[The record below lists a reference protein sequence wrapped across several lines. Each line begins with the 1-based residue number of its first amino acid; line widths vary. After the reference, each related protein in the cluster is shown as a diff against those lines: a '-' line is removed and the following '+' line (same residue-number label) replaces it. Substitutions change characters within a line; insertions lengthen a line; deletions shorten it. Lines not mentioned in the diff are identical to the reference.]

1 MNLEKKQLTD
11 KNRAAFFA
19 GLLIECSLTI
29 TAIVALVTGRNGAAA
44 VARLIVGIAA
54 IAVNGVTIGKLKD
67 SVIYRHVCS
76 SSMILVFL
84 TALFTADVPY
94 IYAYVFPIAIL
105 VMIYA
110 DAKLSI
116 AGALVA
122 SIATIV
128 YEIVSLNR
136 QFVDI
141 EELVF
146 EISMVL
152 IACVLALI
160 ITVMLRIHGK
170 ENMEAV
176 EEQAQKQ
183 TKTAE
188 KIIDLAEQLNQKFE
202 SAKDVSESLN
212 DTMKTSHDAVS
223 EIAESTHMNAEAI
236 NQQTS
241 QTSGIQE
248 SIESVGQEARN
259 MGEISERTNSN
270 VASGVDMIE
279 QLKNQAAQ
287 VAQINKETGVTTQQL
302 NDSIKD
308 VEAITDTILG
318 ISDQTNLL
326 ALNASIEAARAGEAG
341 KGFAVVADEIRKLS
355 EDTRKATEEISQ
367 IIEKLIKDADNA
379 AQSMTKSSEYAEK
392 QNELISETGAKLSD
406 IKKDTDALYKGV
418 HEVNASVDSI
428 ISANS
433 IIMDS
438 ITNLSATGE
447 EVAASTDTAL
457 SISDSAVST
466 LKDMNH
472 LLYEIHEISD
482 QMENIVDNK

>member
-1 MNLEKKQLTD
+1 MSVFRVEKTKGYTVMSNHHLRNHALSL
-11 KNRAAFFA
+11 KAK
-19 GLLIECSLTI
+19 GLLSQMLSLPEDWDYT
-29 TAIVALVTGRNGAAA
+29 LQG
-44 VARLIVGIAA
+44 L
-54 IAVNGVTIGKLKD
+54 
-67 SVIYRHVCS
+67 
-76 SSMILVFL
+76 
-84 TALFTADVPY
+84 
-94 IYAYVFPIAIL
+94 
-105 VMIYA
+105 
-110 DAKLSI
+110 
-116 AGALVA
+116 
-122 SIATIV
+122 
-128 YEIVSLNR
+128 
-136 QFVDI
+136 
-141 EELVF
+141 
-146 EISMVL
+146 
-152 IACVLALI
+152 
-160 ITVMLRIHGK
+160 
-170 ENMEAV
+170 
-176 EEQAQKQ
+176 
-183 TKTAE
+183 
-188 KIIDLAEQLNQKFE
+188 
-202 SAKDVSESLN
+202 
-212 DTMKTSHDAVS
+212 
-223 EIAESTHMNAEAI
+223 
-236 NQQTS
+236 
-241 QTSGIQE
+241 
-248 SIESVGQEARN
+248 
-259 MGEISERTNSN
+259 
-270 VASGVDMIE
+270 
-279 QLKNQAAQ
+279 
-287 VAQINKETGVTTQQL
+287 AQINKETGVTTQQL

-457 SISDSAVST
+457 SISDSAVSA

-482 QMENIVDNK
+482 QMENIADNK

>member
-1 MNLEKKQLTD
+1 
-11 KNRAAFFA
+11 
-19 GLLIECSLTI
+19 
-29 TAIVALVTGRNGAAA
+29 
-44 VARLIVGIAA
+44 
-54 IAVNGVTIGKLKD
+54 
-67 SVIYRHVCS
+67 
-76 SSMILVFL
+76 
-84 TALFTADVPY
+84 
-94 IYAYVFPIAIL
+94 
-105 VMIYA
+105 
-110 DAKLSI
+110 
-116 AGALVA
+116 
-122 SIATIV
+122 
-128 YEIVSLNR
+128 
-136 QFVDI
+136 
-141 EELVF
+141 
-146 EISMVL
+146 
-152 IACVLALI
+152 
-160 ITVMLRIHGK
+160 
-170 ENMEAV
+170 
-176 EEQAQKQ
+176 
-183 TKTAE
+183 
-188 KIIDLAEQLNQKFE
+188 
-202 SAKDVSESLN
+202 
-212 DTMKTSHDAVS
+212 
-223 EIAESTHMNAEAI
+223 
-236 NQQTS
+236 
-241 QTSGIQE
+241 
-248 SIESVGQEARN
+248 

-406 IKKDTDALYKGV
+406 IKNDTDALYKGV

-457 SISDSAVST
+457 SISDSAVSA
-466 LKDMNH
+466 LKDMNY

-482 QMENIVDNK
+482 KMENIADNK

>member
-29 TAIVALVTGRNGAAA
+29 TAIVALVMGRNGAAA
-44 VARLIVGIAA
+44 VVRLIVGIAA
-54 IAVNGVTIGKLKD
+54 IAVNGATIGKLKD

-94 IYAYVFPIAIL
+94 MYAYVFPIAIL

-116 AGALVA
+116 AGTLVA

-236 NQQTS
+236 NRQTS

-279 QLKNQAAQ
+279 QLKNHAAQ

-341 KGFAVVADEIRKLS
+341 
-355 EDTRKATEEISQ
+355 
-367 IIEKLIKDADNA
+367 
-379 AQSMTKSSEYAEK
+379 
-392 QNELISETGAKLSD
+392 
-406 IKKDTDALYKGV
+406 
-418 HEVNASVDSI
+418 
-428 ISANS
+428 
-433 IIMDS
+433 
-438 ITNLSATGE
+438 
-447 EVAASTDTAL
+447 
-457 SISDSAVST
+457 
-466 LKDMNH
+466 
-472 LLYEIHEISD
+472 
-482 QMENIVDNK
+482 

>member
-1 MNLEKKQLTD
+1 M
-11 KNRAAFFA
+11 
-19 GLLIECSLTI
+19 
-29 TAIVALVTGRNGAAA
+29 
-44 VARLIVGIAA
+44 
-54 IAVNGVTIGKLKD
+54 
-67 SVIYRHVCS
+67 
-76 SSMILVFL
+76 
-84 TALFTADVPY
+84 
-94 IYAYVFPIAIL
+94 
-105 VMIYA
+105 
-110 DAKLSI
+110 
-116 AGALVA
+116 
-122 SIATIV
+122 
-128 YEIVSLNR
+128 
-136 QFVDI
+136 
-141 EELVF
+141 
-146 EISMVL
+146 
-152 IACVLALI
+152 
-160 ITVMLRIHGK
+160 
-170 ENMEAV
+170 
-176 EEQAQKQ
+176 
-183 TKTAE
+183 
-188 KIIDLAEQLNQKFE
+188 
-202 SAKDVSESLN
+202 
-212 DTMKTSHDAVS
+212 
-223 EIAESTHMNAEAI
+223 
-236 NQQTS
+236 
-241 QTSGIQE
+241 
-248 SIESVGQEARN
+248 
-259 MGEISERTNSN
+259 
-270 VASGVDMIE
+270 
-279 QLKNQAAQ
+279 
-287 VAQINKETGVTTQQL
+287 
-302 NDSIKD
+302 
-308 VEAITDTILG
+308 EAITDTILG

-482 QMENIVDNK
+482 QMENIADNK

>member
-1 MNLEKKQLTD
+1 
-11 KNRAAFFA
+11 
-19 GLLIECSLTI
+19 
-29 TAIVALVTGRNGAAA
+29 
-44 VARLIVGIAA
+44 
-54 IAVNGVTIGKLKD
+54 
-67 SVIYRHVCS
+67 
-76 SSMILVFL
+76 
-84 TALFTADVPY
+84 
-94 IYAYVFPIAIL
+94 
-105 VMIYA
+105 
-110 DAKLSI
+110 
-116 AGALVA
+116 
-122 SIATIV
+122 
-128 YEIVSLNR
+128 
-136 QFVDI
+136 
-141 EELVF
+141 
-146 EISMVL
+146 
-152 IACVLALI
+152 
-160 ITVMLRIHGK
+160 
-170 ENMEAV
+170 
-176 EEQAQKQ
+176 
-183 TKTAE
+183 
-188 KIIDLAEQLNQKFE
+188 
-202 SAKDVSESLN
+202 
-212 DTMKTSHDAVS
+212 MKTSHDAVS
-223 EIAESTHMNAEAI
+223 EIAESTHMNADAI

-406 IKKDTDALYKGV
+406 IKNDTDALYKGV

-457 SISDSAVST
+457 SISDSAVSA
-466 LKDMNH
+466 LKDMNY

-482 QMENIVDNK
+482 KMENIADNK

>member
-44 VARLIVGIAA
+44 MARLIVGIAA

-152 IACVLALI
+152 IACVLSLI

-183 TKTAE
+183 KKTAE

-326 ALNASIEAARAGEAG
+326 ALNASIEAARAG
-341 KGFAVVADEIRKLS
+341 
-355 EDTRKATEEISQ
+355 
-367 IIEKLIKDADNA
+367 

-482 QMENIVDNK
+482 QMENIADNK

>member
-29 TAIVALVTGRNGAAA
+29 TAIVALVTGRNGAA
-44 VARLIVGIAA
+44 VVRLIVGIAA
-54 IAVNGVTIGKLKD
+54 IAVNGATIGKLKD

-94 IYAYVFPIAIL
+94 MYAYVFPIAIL

-116 AGALVA
+116 AGTLVA
-122 SIATIV
+122 FIVTIV

-236 NQQTS
+236 NRQTS

-279 QLKNQAAQ
+279 QLKNHAAQ

-457 SISDSAVST
+457 SISDSAVSA

-482 QMENIVDNK
+482 QMENIADNK

>member
-1 MNLEKKQLTD
+1 M
-11 KNRAAFFA
+11 
-19 GLLIECSLTI
+19 
-29 TAIVALVTGRNGAAA
+29 
-44 VARLIVGIAA
+44 ARLIVGIAA

-94 IYAYVFPIAIL
+94 MYAYVFPIAIL

-236 NQQTS
+236 NRQTS

-379 AQSMTKSSEYAEK
+379 AQSMTC
-392 QNELISETGAKLSD
+392 
-406 IKKDTDALYKGV
+406 
-418 HEVNASVDSI
+418 
-428 ISANS
+428 
-433 IIMDS
+433 
-438 ITNLSATGE
+438 
-447 EVAASTDTAL
+447 
-457 SISDSAVST
+457 
-466 LKDMNH
+466 
-472 LLYEIHEISD
+472 LLYTSD
-482 QMENIVDNK
+482 AADD